1 VSELTQLCAA
11 HAIRKIREAPI
22 AAEPFPH
29 IIVPELLPPDFFREL
44 GRSFPERSL
53 FRNAA
58 YPGSGHNRR
67 ATPYHENGL
76 VFRDFDANEYL
87 RALRDFF
94 ASEDFSRL
102 LLSKFSASLPDGST
116 PIPREKFKFFAS
128 GASDY
133 TCVFDI
139 QIDRPG
145 YEVAPHADVAE
156 KIITFQLFLVEN
168 EALRPYGTLLCKP
181 KAGTPTAARPLLTR
195 TTGKVL
201 DRVLRRTKL
210 NQSKLYHVIERS
222 PLGLTLGIGDNRSW
236 LPWELFDIAR
246 VAPALPN
253 YFLAFAP
260 NERSY
265 HAVRLDDSRHER
277 RVLRGFIRSG
287 NNAANWVDVVA
298 PKAGSKPG

>member
-1 VSELTQLCAA
+1 MNSFAEICAA
-11 HAIRKIREAPI
+11 HAIGKIRAAPI
-22 AAEPFPH
+22 VAEPFPH
-29 IIVPELLPPDFFREL
+29 ILVPELLPPDFFRAL
-44 GRSFPERSL
+44 GQNFPERSL

-58 YPGSGHNRR
+58 YPGSGHNRS

-76 VFRDFDANEYL
+76 VFRDFDTNEYF
-87 RALRDFF
+87 RALRDLF

-102 LLSKFSASLPDGST
+102 LLSKFSAPLADGTT
-116 PIPREKFKFFAS
+116 PIPREKHKFFAE

-145 YEVAPHADVAE
+145 YQVAPHPDVPE

-181 KAGTPTAARPLLTR
+181 KSGARTTERPLPTR
-195 TTGKVL
+195 LTGKVL
-201 DRVLRRTKL
+201 DRLARRTKL
-210 NQSKLYHVIERS
+210 NRSRLYHVLERS
-222 PLGLTLGIGDNRSW
+222 PVGLTLGIGDNRSW
-236 LPWELFDIAR
+236 LPWDLFDIAK

-253 YFLAFAP
+253 YFVAFAP

-265 HAVRLDDSRHER
+265 HAVKLDDARHER

-287 NNAANWVDVVA
+287 HNAANWVDVIQ
-298 PKAGSKPG
+298 PDR